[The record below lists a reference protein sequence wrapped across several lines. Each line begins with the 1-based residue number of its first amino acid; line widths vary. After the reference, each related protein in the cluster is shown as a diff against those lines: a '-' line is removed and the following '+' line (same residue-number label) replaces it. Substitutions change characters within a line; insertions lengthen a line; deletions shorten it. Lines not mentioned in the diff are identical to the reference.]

1 MAENA
6 VKVEEKTLRD
16 ALGELPVF
24 AGLPEENFS
33 WLVSQFEEVRLEP
46 GEVFV
51 RQGDPAEWL
60 FVMLE
65 GEFQFQRENEPDA
78 PIFTVQAGEVTGV
91 LPYSRLTRM
100 GGSGRAV
107 LPTRAARL
115 HRRVF
120 PELLQ
125 RLPVLGQRLVALA

>member
-24 AGLPEENFS
+24 AGLAEEQFS

-65 GEFQFQRENEPDA
+65 GEFQFQRENEPDRFEA
-78 PIFTVQAGEVTGV
+78 DCCCP
-91 LPYSRLTRM
+91 
-100 GGSGRAV
+100 
-107 LPTRAARL
+107 
-115 HRRVF
+115 
-120 PELLQ
+120 
-125 RLPVLGQRLVALA
+125 